1 MAAAGSSAV
10 VAWGDVVGY
19 ICLICQTPEELI
31 GSMVD
36 TILMFVPE
44 VTAKDLFKFRGLLN
58 TAM

>member
-1 MAAAGSSAV
+1 LINGAGSSAV
-10 VAWGDVVGY
+10 AWGDIVGY

-44 VTAKDLFKFRGLLN
+44 GTAKDLFQFSGLLN
-58 TAM
+58 TAL